1 MENGN
6 RNCSLT
12 FISPFNSQ
20 LMRGAASVTADRAAF
35 PFYARRMGPV
45 RALCLCRIAK
55 PAAARRCGPYGE
67 GMGAGAIRSD

>member
-20 LMRGAASVTADRAAF
+20 LMRGAASVTADRAALCF
-35 PFYARRMGPV
+35 AARACGPV
-45 RALCLCRIAK
+45 RALC
-55 PAAARRCGPYGE
+55 PRRSKNTPQ
-67 GMGAGAIRSD
+67 